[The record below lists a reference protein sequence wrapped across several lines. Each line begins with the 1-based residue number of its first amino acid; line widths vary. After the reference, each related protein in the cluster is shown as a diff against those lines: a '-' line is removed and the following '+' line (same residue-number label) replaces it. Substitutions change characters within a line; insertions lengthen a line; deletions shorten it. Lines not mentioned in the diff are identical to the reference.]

1 MKYEYNAR
9 VVDLEKVTLECNS
22 MGQEN
27 WELVTAL
34 PYSRVNCCNQT
45 VPTVVLIFKK
55 SA

>member
-1 MKYEYNAR
+1 MKYEYNAK
-9 VVDLEKVTLECNS
+9 VVDLEKVNGECNS
-22 MGQEN
+22 MGQQG

-34 PYSRVNCCNQT
+34 PYSRVNCCNQS